1 MESMRSA
8 ARSAWLLLG
17 LVAGAAVPSHAQSA
31 RRVQV
36 GVHGNV
42 SDDADLG
49 LGADVRWQFLRS
61 DQRLALV
68 GSFDYF
74 FPQDDDLEFFPADF
88 TGLFDAFFRGLPDP
102 LGQLPPLPVLEDFQV
117 ERRYWEAN
125 LDLTWDFGNSG
136 TVVPYAGVGLNYARS
151 RVEVFGREE
160 EDDDIGANVLAGV
173 RIARRVFVQAK
184 KEAGGGDLFVVTAGV
199 RF

>member
-1 MESMRSA
+1 MHPLVRSA
-8 ARSAWLLLG
+8 
-17 LVAGAAVPSHAQSA
+17 LVLALIAAAAPSYGQSA

-49 LGADVRWQFLRS
+49 LGGDVRWQFLRS
-61 DQRLALV
+61 DSRVALV

-74 FPQDDDLEFFPADF
+74 FPEDDGLDFFNNNL
-88 TGLFDAFFRGLPDP
+88 GGIFDSFFRGLPDP
-102 LGQLPPLPVLEDFQV
+102 LGNLPPLPVLEDLQV
-117 ERRYWEAN
+117 ERKYWEAN
-125 LDLTWDFGNSG
+125 LDLTYDFGTSG
-136 TVVPYAGVGLNYARS
+136 TVIPYAGVGVNFAHS
-151 RVEVFGREE
+151 RVEAFRLE
-160 EDDDIGANVLAGV
+160 EDEGDWGANVLAGV